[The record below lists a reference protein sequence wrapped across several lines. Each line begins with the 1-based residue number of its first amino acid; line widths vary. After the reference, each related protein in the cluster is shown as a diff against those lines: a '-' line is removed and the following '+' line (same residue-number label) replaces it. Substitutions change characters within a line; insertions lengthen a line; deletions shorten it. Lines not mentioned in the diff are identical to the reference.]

1 MKNNVPCDL
10 LMVIAKAGLTGNC
23 LLCHSKGNSLALGKK
38 MILGMKTILEVP
50 ASRHCSTLNMNKMLS
65 NRYGIDNF
73 I

>member
-38 MILGMKTILEVP
+38 IILGMKTILVVP
-50 ASRHCSTLNMNKMLS
+50 ASRHCRTYKMNEQ
-65 NRYGIDNF
+65 I
-73 I
+73 